1 MTEQWSLPGYA
12 VLLVVVLVV
21 VLTGVAVVAV
31 LVALAQLARARA
43 ERVRSEQR
51 LARAEEEAAA
61 LRETVAGIERR
72 LGATPD
78 HDAPG
83 PALPDYV
90 ITRVGDA
97 GGAGDSGEPVPARVV
112 PAPLFADL
120 VLRESVVQ
128 AASLAA
134 GVRRALAPQTR
145 ARIRVEMRQE
155 VRRARKQRRTDLRAA
170 RRDWEAR
177 GRREGSAA

>member
-1 MTEQWSLPGYA
+1 MSGTQGA
-12 VLLVVVLVV
+12 
-21 VLTGVAVVAV
+21 
-31 LVALAQLARARA
+31 
-43 ERVRSEQR
+43 
-51 LARAEEEAAA
+51 
-61 LRETVAGIERR
+61 RET
-72 LGATPD
+72 L
-78 HDAPG
+78 
-83 PALPDYV
+83 
-90 ITRVGDA
+90 
-97 GGAGDSGEPVPARVV
+97 GEPVPARVV